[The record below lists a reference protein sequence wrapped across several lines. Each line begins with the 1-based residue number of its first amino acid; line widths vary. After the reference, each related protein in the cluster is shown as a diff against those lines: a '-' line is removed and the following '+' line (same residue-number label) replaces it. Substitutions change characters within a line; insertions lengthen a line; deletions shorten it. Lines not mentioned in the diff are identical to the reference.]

1 MRGKFINDKIFF
13 WNLVVFFVF
22 SRVRVRVR
30 RELASNFQGR
40 FRFCTIG
47 RRLVIQADDSGMEK
61 MQVASICRAC
71 FTSRTKEK
79 YPEDCTLAGNPKL
92 FHLFLK
98 SLFHFSQI
106 LFFNQLHKS
115 FEITSISDQ
124 SSEHILLGDR

>member
-1 MRGKFINDKIFF
+1 
-13 WNLVVFFVF
+13 
-22 SRVRVRVR
+22 
-30 RELASNFQGR
+30 
-40 FRFCTIG
+40 
-47 RRLVIQADDSGMEK
+47 VIQADDSGMEK

-71 FTSRTKEK
+71 FTSRTKRK

-115 FEITSISDQ
+115 FEIKHQFPMNPVTTS
-124 SSEHILLGDR
+124 L